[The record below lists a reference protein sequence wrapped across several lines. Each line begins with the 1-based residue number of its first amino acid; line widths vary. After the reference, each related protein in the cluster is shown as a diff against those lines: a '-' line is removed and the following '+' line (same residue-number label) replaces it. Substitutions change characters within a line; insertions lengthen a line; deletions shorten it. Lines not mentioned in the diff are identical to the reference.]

1 MDQRRPPEYI
11 LEVFADPTCVKDI
24 VRGAHSVPHVVVRAV
39 EAEQLTGPG
48 ILHAIFFHRYF
59 PPLRPSSREVLDLTL
74 PFVADPELETLI
86 DARVGQLVRQLSST
100 SSPKSIRG
108 QLAVQFFEKRR
119 RKAGGL
125 GWFTGAGKGEEE
137 VCWEIWCLEITLATP
152 RTEAGNFHPL
162 TPRCRCAK
170 YITERAKVI
179 KAMGS
184 TLQRTAMK
192 IVTIVN
198 RDKDHIPPITTSETN
213 PFPYQIV
220 LNPRLE
226 GWGKSIGIF

>member
-24 VRGAHSVPHVVVRAV
+24 VRGTRYMYIHISLLG
-39 EAEQLTGPG
+39 LTRPG

-86 DARVGQLVRQLSST
+86 DTRVGQLVRQLSST
-100 SSPKSIRG
+100 SSPKSVRG

-125 GWFTGAGKGEEE
+125 GWFTGAGKAEEE

-152 RTEAGNFHPL
+152 RTEAGTLRLLGPG
-162 TPRCRCAK
+162 RGDKDAE

-198 RDKDHIPPITTSETN
+198 RDKEHIPPITTSETN